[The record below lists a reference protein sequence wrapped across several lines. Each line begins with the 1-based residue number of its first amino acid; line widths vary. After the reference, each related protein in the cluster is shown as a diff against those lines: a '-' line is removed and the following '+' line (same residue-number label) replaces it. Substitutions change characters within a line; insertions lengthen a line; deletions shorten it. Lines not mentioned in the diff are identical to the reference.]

1 MLDPSLFDKILL
13 HKDVKPYIVANTY
26 LHILDQRRE
35 LFEKYNLSAK
45 ERILQSIRFKLVILV
60 RVFQTIFYKK
70 YSTKQ
75 KNIKSNVLFVSHL
88 TNSQQLFQDHD
99 AYFGDL
105 PNQLFQHGED
115 STIVLINHIK
125 ANNHKIS
132 SLWKGT
138 KVNRLILNLSLDFF
152 SEIKLYFAQRKSK
165 QRLNSI
171 LKELKIDKIETKNIL
186 NNQFSANTFAA
197 LRIAKQVTDIAEK
210 TGAKFIITTYEGHA
224 WERLVYYY
232 ARKLNP
238 SIKCFGFQHAAV
250 FENQHAIKRS
260 LGSLYNPDIIFTS
273 GKISQRI
280 LKECKLLRNL
290 KIICLGS
297 PKHINPNAITDKVDC
312 CLVVPE
318 GSVQECLYLFELS
331 YFYAIQNKNQKFI
344 WRLHP
349 LLSFEKIKKFS
360 AIFKNLPKNISL
372 SNGDF
377 DEDVQKSDSV
387 LYRGSTAVINAIN
400 AGLRPIYY
408 QQSIDE
414 ISIDP
419 IYQLIKGKEFVSNQK
434 QLKLAF
440 NEDID
445 SETRQSLQDFAQDFY
460 SPLDV
465 QVLKQVII

>member
-13 HKDVKPYIVANTY
+13 HKDTKPSIVANTY

-35 LFEKYNLSAK
+35 LFEKYNLSVK
-45 ERILQSIRFKLVILV
+45 ERIWQSIRFKLVVIF

-70 YSTKQ
+70 NSNKQ

-88 TNSQQLFQDHD
+88 TNSQQLFQDRD

-105 PNQLFQHGED
+105 PNQLLQYGED
-115 STIVLINHIK
+115 STIVLINHIN
-125 ANNHKIS
+125 ANNLQIS
-132 SLWKGT
+132 SLWKDSR
-138 KVNRLILNLSLDFF
+138 VNRLILNLSFNFL
-152 SEIKLYFAQRKSK
+152 SEIKLYFSQRKSK
-165 QRLNSI
+165 KRLNSI

-186 NNQFSANTFAA
+186 NNHFSANTFAA

-238 SIKCFGFQHAAV
+238 SIKCFGYQHAAV

-297 PKHINPNAITDKVDC
+297 PKYINLNAITDKVDC

-331 YFYAIQNKNQKFI
+331 YFYANKNKNQKFI

-349 LLSFEKIKKFS
+349 LLSFEKIKKHS
-360 AIFKNLPKNISL
+360 SIFKKLPTNISL
-372 SNGDF
+372 SEGDF

-400 AGLRPIYY
+400 ADNITTPATPAIMEETFV
-408 QQSIDE
+408 QM
-414 ISIDP
+414 
-419 IYQLIKGKEFVSNQK
+419 LILLS
-434 QLKLAF
+434 
-440 NEDID
+440 
-445 SETRQSLQDFAQDFY
+445 
-460 SPLDV
+460 
-465 QVLKQVII
+465 